1 MSVGKDLSTL
11 TRIERSCFS
20 SFLIIIDYILPV
32 PGDSWEAAM
41 SCPRLMACVK
51 SDFNLKFDGNFLS
64 LPGYSKMSSLAA
76 LLIIISSQLAWLLFA
91 ADSIDF
97 ISSISSLMTCASST
111 VLWGFPLVVADVRMR
126 PPWKVEWGLGA
137 GVKSSLLKGIKNP
150 ETSKRIQRRYDTFSL
165 HILVMLFLCWCFS
178 FEMLFVFIFSSN
190 YNSLPVSQTEKRLIV
205 LTQN

>member
-1 MSVGKDLSTL
+1 MSVRKDLSTL
-11 TRIERSCFS
+11 TRIERSFFS
-20 SFLIIIDYILPV
+20 SFLIIINYILPV
-32 PGDSWEAAM
+32 PGAFWEAAI
-41 SCPRLMACVK
+41 SRPRLMACVK

-64 LPGYSKMSSLAA
+64 LPGYSKTSSLAA

-97 ISSISSLMTCASST
+97 ISSISSLMTFASST
-111 VLWGFPLVVADVRMR
+111 VLRGVPLVVADVRMR

-137 GVKSSLLKGIKNP
+137 GVKSSLLKGIKNL

-190 YNSLPVSQTEKRLIV
+190 YNSLPVTQTEKRLIV